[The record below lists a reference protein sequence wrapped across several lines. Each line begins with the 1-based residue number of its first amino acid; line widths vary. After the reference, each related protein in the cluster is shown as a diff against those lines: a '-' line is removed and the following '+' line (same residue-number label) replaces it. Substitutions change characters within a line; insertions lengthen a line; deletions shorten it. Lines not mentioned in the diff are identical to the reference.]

1 MGWSGGSELAYDVW
15 KLVRPLTYEGKDRK
29 KIAKKIIAL
38 FESQDCDTMYE
49 CEQLCKDAGVKYDD

>member
-1 MGWSGGSELAYDVW
+1 MAYDVW